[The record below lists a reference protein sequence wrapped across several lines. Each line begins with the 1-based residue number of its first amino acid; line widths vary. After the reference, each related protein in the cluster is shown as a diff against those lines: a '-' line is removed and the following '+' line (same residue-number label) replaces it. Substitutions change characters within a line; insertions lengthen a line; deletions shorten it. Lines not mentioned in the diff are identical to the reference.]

1 MIANLFVS
9 LYLAMIQAIPVSD
22 LTLRQVKEQFGL
34 VQVDGSTIAEWQAP
48 FPAPLDLERQTL
60 DRVRTNYLYMAER
73 SLAEGLVNMVVVS
86 PLLDLAG
93 FYQPPFD
100 VDIEFEVSIPIQAED
115 DSQRLVKGRI
125 DLLVVQNKLWILRI
139 LIIESKRTR
148 FDVMEALPQALAYMM
163 GCPRADR
170 PLFGLSTN
178 GREFLFIKLNRGE
191 VPTYS
196 LSPVFS
202 MTDAPNELYNV
213 LSIVKRIGV
222 NLLP

>member
-1 MIANLFVS
+1 MVK
-9 LYLAMIQAIPVSD
+9 AIPISD

-34 VQVDGSTIAEWQAP
+34 MQVNDAEIAEWHPP
-48 FPAPLDLERQTL
+48 FPVLTDLEQQVL
-60 DRVRTNYLYMAER
+60 SRVQANFAYLSER

-115 DSQRLVKGRI
+115 EDQRLAKGRI
-125 DLLVVQNKLWILRI
+125 DILVLKHRLWI

-163 GCPRADR
+163 GCPSRDR
-170 PLFGLSTN
+170 PLFGLATN
-178 GREFLFIKLNRGE
+178 GREFLFIRLNPAE
-191 VPTYS
+191 IPSYS
-196 LSPVFS
+196 LSPIFS
-202 MTDAPNELYNV
+202 LTAPNHEIYTV
-213 LSIVKRIGV
+213 LSILKRIGV
-222 NLLP
+222 TLLL